1 MPNNTDYN
9 IISNCCLGGHLYRTQ
24 GIPYQNPF
32 VWSAVLAESM
42 KTLISSF
49 DRIEWANVVV
59 EKCDWVKYAGTPR
72 YMLVVDNKIK
82 IYYTHYIKDDRYDTP
97 VVNDVDVF
105 YKDIEQYI
113 IDKYTNRLQRMS
125 SNPVFII
132 LDEIPHY
139 DYTKDN
145 IYELLHIHSSAKL
158 IVITKHEEFLRE
170 NDERIHCIYDD
181 TERFDKSHCPIYYT
195 KYRDEINEFIW
206 KK

>member
-1 MPNNTDYN
+1 
-9 IISNCCLGGHLYRTQ
+9 
-24 GIPYQNPF
+24 
-32 VWSAVLAESM
+32 M

-49 DRIEWANVVV
+49 ERIEWANAVV

-113 IDKYTNRLQRMS
+113 IDKYTSRLQRMS

-132 LDEIPHY
+132 LDEIPRY

-145 IYELLHIHSSAKL
+145 ISELLHIHSSAKL
-158 IVITKHEEFLRE
+158 IVITKHEEFLRA